1 MSYQETLPRI
11 RISRDDMMK
20 RVARFDQLTGFD
32 GGLPDSNMPGC
43 ERILYNVIGFQ
54 PPAGEGGAVTSPV
67 GEQASRLAAIK
78 IQEGFNLG
86 YCRALPGHGPM
97 LHNHDTNETFM
108 PVAGVW
114 RITWEG
120 DAGNES
126 VELDPLDV
134 ISIPPHLHRQ
144 FHCLSAPAGK
154 AKGVMLVV
162 IGGDQPAAEFSPEA
176 EAILMARG
184 LMPPAQKR
192 AS

>member
-1 MSYQETLPRI
+1 MPIPVTKP
-11 RISRDDMMK
+11 SRAAMLK
-20 RVARFDQLTGFD
+20 CVARFKDLHRAD
-32 GGLPDSNMPGC
+32 HSLPDCEVPGY
-43 ERILYNVIGFQ
+43 ERTLINVIGFAA
-54 PPAGEGGAVTSPV
+54 PPASGDVKAYSPLGAEAKPAISHLKAGFGV
-67 GEQASRLAAIK
+67 GFVEA
-78 IQEGFNLG
+78 E
-86 YCRALPGHGPM
+86 PGKGVM
-97 LHNHDTNETFM
+97 MHNHDTNETFM
-108 PVAGVW
+108 PVAGAW

-120 DAGNES
+120 DTGNES

-176 EAILMARG
+176 EAILLARG
-184 LMPPAQKR
+184 LMPAAQQR